1 MKGNKSPGLDGLP
14 GEFYKRFFYLFGRH
28 FVTMVNDC
36 FVRGEL
42 PLSLRTGLITLI
54 FKDESKKSSLKYWRP
69 ISLLNVDYKIISKSL
84 TNRLSGV
91 LHSVVSEDQTC
102 SVPGRSIVD
111 NLHLIRGVF
120 DFLEGRNITCGL
132 VNFDQAFDRVS
143 HRYMFRALQAFG
155 FGPSF
160 ISWVK
165 LLYTNVFSSVLVNG
179 FVTAPFEVTRSVRQG
194 CCLSPLLYVLC
205 IEPLAHNFRINPGI
219 RGLSLPGCN
228 KTLKVTQYADDTT
241 CVVIPSL
248 KVILDVFGRY
258 EKASGAL

>member
-1 MKGNKSPGLDGLP
+1 M
-14 GEFYKRFFYLFGRH
+14 
-28 FVTMVNDC
+28 
-36 FVRGEL
+36 
-42 PLSLRTGLITLI
+42 
-54 FKDESKKSSLKYWRP
+54 
-69 ISLLNVDYKIISKSL
+69 
-84 TNRLSGV
+84 
-91 LHSVVSEDQTC
+91 
-102 SVPGRSIVD
+102 
-111 NLHLIRGVF
+111 F

-132 VNFDQAFDRVS
+132 VNFDQKKAFDRVS

-194 CCLSPLLYVLC
+194 CGLSPLLYVLC

-241 CVVIPSL
+241 CVVVDIPSL

-258 EKASGAL
+258 EKASGAALNLEKCVGLWGEGTGTVVYPLWIPPLGVWGVFLVRPWLVGWLSGSFTPCRHLRPSSGREHTI